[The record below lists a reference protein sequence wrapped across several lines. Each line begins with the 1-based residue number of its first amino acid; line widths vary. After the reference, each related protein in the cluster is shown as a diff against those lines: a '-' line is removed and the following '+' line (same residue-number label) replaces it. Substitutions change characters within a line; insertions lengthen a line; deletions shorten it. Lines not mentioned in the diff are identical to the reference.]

1 MNKVG
6 LPNLQTRRDHQLATS
21 MFKVKH
27 KMPEVKLFA
36 EIAKN
41 IANAEINH
49 YDTRQTE
56 FNFELPKLKLNR
68 IHYHTIICIN
78 MFKITT
84 IIIQIIIKT
93 GN

>member
-1 MNKVG
+1 MNKIG

-27 KMPEVKLFA
+27 KMLQV
-36 EIAKN
+36 
-41 IANAEINH
+41 AEINH

-68 IHYHTIICIN
+68 I
-78 MFKITT
+78 TT
-84 IIIQIIIKT
+84 P
-93 GN
+93 